1 MHLYVFIYNAF
12 FPNIFLQSQYFFA
25 VPLHLLNDTL
35 NQNYH
40 PPQPLNH
47 QAAPITTV
55 QTHTAIHLFIAMLPC
70 SKELLQNTWLGKNH
84 SRNEWLI
91 RDWSP
96 ERAQKRCSYLGFSW
110 VWPDPR
116 ALPFHVLLLLLINSR
131 MSSTEPT
138 HSVTR
143 VNPQLRMKPWSYT
156 SFGTFTNIFLP
167 APAPQRRVA
176 LALRHIPS
184 SRETLATTTHRRM
197 G

>member
-40 PPQPLNH
+40 SPQPLNH

-96 ERAQKRCSYLGFSW
+96 ERAQKRCSYLGFSLERCYLARSKSAS
-110 VWPDPR
+110 VPRVTSPFNKQQDVLNRTHPLRDPGE
-116 ALPFHVLLLLLINSR
+116 S
-131 MSSTEPT
+131 
-138 HSVTR
+138 SVTDEA
-143 VNPQLRMKPWSYT
+143 VIIHLIWH
-156 SFGTFTNIFLP
+156 L
-167 APAPQRRVA
+167 
-176 LALRHIPS
+176 H
-184 SRETLATTTHRRM
+184 
-197 G
+197 